1 MYTCPNCGSDMLYDV
16 ASKKLKCSHC
26 ETLID
31 IKWEGDRAEYEL
43 DGYGSL
49 LLDTINTQYSV
60 ENIDND
66 NKELSAEEIGKII
79 RSDLLN
85 TRSESG
91 GHPLR
96 TAEQVQ
102 DEYEATVF
110 SCPQCGGIIKT
121 VGTAIVDF
129 CPYCG
134 STSMLSGRLQ
144 REKKPDYII
153 PFSKTKEEC
162 AEIYKARVEKAWCV
176 PSRYKDM
183 AKVSQINGIFLPYWV
198 YSVHQNGQLT
208 FKYADKENSRGKVSC
223 YFEKSYNYVLYDAAS
238 SFSDPVSEDILDY
251 DRHDFL
257 LFNPAYLSGFYA
269 DNADVDKEKYMSL
282 VQEKSCQMTNQ
293 IIENKIL
300 EKYKD
305 LRNVHLAD
313 PKNLQEQFNSRI
325 TGVKEAMLP
334 VWLLTWREKD
344 SVVHAA
350 INGKTGKS
358 STRIPVDL
366 KQFALHTVMMI
377 VPVILFVYIL
387 LSALYG
393 VFGYYGLE
401 DYIPFLFPIHSE
413 VPAVLWTEI
422 FTLLG
427 TGVLYCKAKEFESAA
442 AIDGNYMRKHDS
454 DSAAAKGWKERK
466 EEGSFYDSGY
476 VRSELHLLSIFGI
489 ALIGMP
495 VFLRLL
501 VSFCTIFF
509 YDSGYT
515 ENIGDLICLLIYL
528 FRTAFM
534 VFHIHQYNGEYVRS
548 RRQMFNIY
556 LLLAGIV
563 SGWAVVYRGSF
574 LETSSSPVYYYV
586 SLLIFAAIL
595 KDVIDN
601 ILAYNRSCGRLISD
615 YYKRSK

>member
-43 DGYGSL
+43 DDYGSL
-49 LLDTINTQYSV
+49 LLDTISNTQDSV
-60 ENIDND
+60 ENIDN
-66 NKELSAEEIGKII
+66 NKELSAEELGKVL

-85 TRSESG
+85 TRSDSG
-91 GHPLR
+91 NQPYR

-102 DEYEATVF
+102 DEYEATLF

-134 STSMLSGRLQ
+134 STLMLSGRLQ

-153 PFSKTKEEC
+153 PFGKTKEEC
-162 AEIYKARVEKAWCV
+162 AEIYKERIEKAWCV
-176 PSRYKDM
+176 PARYKDM
-183 AKVSQINGIFLPYWV
+183 SKVNQINGIFLPYWV
-198 YSVHQNGQLT
+198 YSVHQKGLLT
-208 FKYADKENSRGKVSC
+208 YKYVDKENSRGKVSC

-257 LFNPAYLSGFYA
+257 LFNPAYLSGYYA
-269 DNADVDKEKYMSL
+269 DNADVDKEKYIIQI
-282 VQEKSCQMTNQ
+282 QEKSCQMTNQ

-305 LRNVHLAD
+305 LTNVYLAD
-313 PKNLQEQFNSRI
+313 SKHLQEQFNSRI

-334 VWLLTWREKD
+334 VWLLTWREKG

-350 INGKTGKS
+350 INGKTGKI

-366 KQFALHTVMMI
+366 KQFALYTGLMI
-377 VPVILFVYIL
+377 VPVILLVYIL

-393 VFGYYGLE
+393 LFSLYGFE
-401 DYIPFLFPIHSE
+401 DFIPFLFPVHSQI
-413 VPAVLWTEI
+413 PMVLWTEI

-427 TGVLYCKAKEFESAA
+427 TGVLYCKTKEFKSAA
-442 AIDGNYMRKHDS
+442 VIDGNYMRKHNS
-454 DSAAAKGWKERK
+454 DHAAAKGRK
-466 EEGSFYDSGY
+466 EKKEDGCFYDSGY
-476 VRSELHLLSIFGI
+476 VSSELHLLSIFGI

-495 VFLRLL
+495 VLLRLL
-501 VSFCTIFF
+501 VTFYTIFL
-509 YDSGYT
+509 YDSGYV
-515 ENIGDLICLLIYL
+515 ENVGDLICLLIYL
-528 FRTAFM
+528 FRTALM
-534 VFHIHQYNGEYVRS
+534 VFDIHQYNREYVRS

-601 ILAYNRSCGRLISD
+601 ILAYNRSCVRLISD